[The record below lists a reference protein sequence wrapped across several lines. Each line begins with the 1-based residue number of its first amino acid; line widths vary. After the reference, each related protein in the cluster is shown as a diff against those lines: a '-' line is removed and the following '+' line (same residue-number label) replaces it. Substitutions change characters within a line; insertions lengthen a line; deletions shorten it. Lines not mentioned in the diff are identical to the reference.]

1 MSRLKKSRSLKGKLS
16 KTGTKEMLKEQKKA
30 RKAASPSRF
39 DAKKAKQR
47 KEQSQRKLERLGIAP
62 EATPEVSKVRPKRF
76 TFTPK
81 VDQVPAKE
89 ATETASTAQD
99 DHTLS
104 DNELLDAFT
113 EQN

>member
-1 MSRLKKSRSLKGKLS
+1 MSRVKKSRSMKGKLG

-47 KEQSQRKLERLGIAP
+47 KDQAHRKLERLGLLP
-62 EATPEVSKVRPKRF
+62 EKEAEQPKVRPKRF

-81 VDQVPAKE
+81 VEESANTKVEQAKSE
-89 ATETASTAQD
+89 DSVKND
-99 DHTLS
+99 
-104 DNELLDAFT
+104 LLDALT

>member
-1 MSRLKKSRSLKGKLS
+1 MSRLKKSRSLKGKLA

-47 KEQSQRKLERLGIAP
+47 KEQAQRKLQRQGLL
-62 EATPEVSKVRPKRF
+62 PEVEAEAPKVRPKRF

-81 VDQVPAKE
+81 VEEPEVQVEEVE
-89 ATETASTAQD
+89 ATDEVTVD
-99 DHTLS
+99 D
-104 DNELLDAFT
+104 LLDAFT
-113 EQN
+113 EEN

>member
-1 MSRLKKSRSLKGKLS
+1 MSRSKKSRSLKGKLS

-47 KEQSQRKLERLGIAP
+47 KEQSQRKLERLGLAP
-62 EATPEVSKVRPKRF
+62 DAASEAPKVRPKRF

-81 VDQVPAKE
+81 VDAQQATQAPAE
-89 ATETASTAQD
+89 VVDQD
-99 DHTLS
+99 DIEIS
-104 DNELLDAFT
+104 SNELLDAFT

>member
-47 KEQSQRKLERLGIAP
+47 KEQAQRKLERLGLAP
-62 EATPEVSKVRPKRF
+62 EATPEAPAVRPKRF
-76 TFTPK
+76 TYTPK
-81 VDQVPAKE
+81 AGEKQTTPSQSAA
-89 ATETASTAQD
+89 ATQD
-99 DHTLS
+99 DVELS
-104 DNELLDAFT
+104 KNELLDAFT

>member
-1 MSRLKKSRSLKGKLS
+1 MSRLKKSRSMKGKLG

-47 KEQSQRKLERLGIAP
+47 KEQAHKKLDRLGLLP
-62 EATPEVSKVRPKRF
+62 EKEVEQPKVRPKRF

-81 VDQVPAKE
+81 VEDA
-89 ATETASTAQD
+89 ASKQAEQTKSENLVKND
-99 DHTLS
+99 
-104 DNELLDAFT
+104 LLDAFT

>member
-1 MSRLKKSRSLKGKLS
+1 MSRLKKSRSMKGKLG

-30 RKAASPSRF
+30 RKAATPSRF

-47 KEQSQRKLERLGIAP
+47 KDQAQRKLERLGILP
-62 EATPEVSKVRPKRF
+62 EKEVEQPKVRPKRF

-81 VDQVPAKE
+81 VE
-89 ATETASTAQD
+89 ESTNSSVEQTKSED
-99 DHTLS
+99 SVKND
-104 DNELLDAFT
+104 LLDAFT